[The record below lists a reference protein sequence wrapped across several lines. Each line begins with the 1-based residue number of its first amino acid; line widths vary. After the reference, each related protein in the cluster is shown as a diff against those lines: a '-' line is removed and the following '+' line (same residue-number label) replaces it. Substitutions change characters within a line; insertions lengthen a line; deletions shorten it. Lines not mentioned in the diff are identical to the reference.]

1 VVNSVILSEALLEKL
16 GAKVGDTL
24 LAQGLSGQ
32 QEPLKV
38 VGSFSSG
45 NRNAD
50 LMTVYAPIQL
60 SQRLAGQPGQVGRI
74 MVRLF
79 DLDQADSVAHE
90 LSKFSVGLAKDKVE
104 SWSQAN
110 ANFFQVT
117 RVQDLTR
124 AFITWGV
131 VLVAAFG
138 IYNVL
143 SIIVTQKRKEVAI
156 LRALGFES
164 RQILSLFLIQGLA
177 LGLVG
182 AALGVLVGHGIFSA
196 VTAYFQT
203 LNFGRF
209 SFSLGL
215 SIYIQG
221 FVMSVC
227 SALLASYIP
236 AKNAAKLT
244 PIEIIREEG

>member
-1 VVNSVILSEALLEKL
+1 
-16 GAKVGDTL
+16 
-24 LAQGLSGQ
+24 
-32 QEPLKV
+32 
-38 VGSFSSG
+38 
-45 NRNAD
+45 
-50 LMTVYAPIQL
+50 
-60 SQRLAGQPGQVGRI
+60 
-74 MVRLF
+74 
-79 DLDQADSVAHE
+79 
-90 LSKFSVGLAKDKVE
+90 
-104 SWSQAN
+104 
-110 ANFFQVT
+110 
-117 RVQDLTR
+117 
-124 AFITWGV
+124 
-131 VLVAAFG
+131 
-138 IYNVL
+138 VL

-196 VTAYFQT
+196 ITAYFQT

-209 SFSLGL
+209 SFSLDL